1 MADNKQKKSWKELFD
16 KHAELKGKTKIGDY
30 QEAAG
35 GGTPMKKGQKVSYV
49 ANTVEEAHQYRKDHP
64 GSIVR
69 VNQPRDEEGHFTH
82 NSANERELEYGPS
95 RGKTIPPFLKDMEIS
110 FAKKSGQGSIIMDG
124 KRYKPLVAFKSA
136 AELVQ
141 MFKEYSKKEDSFVGG
156 LGEGF
161 GAMSNSAKGMGGKV
175 AKTVTVQEA
184 FVPALKAEGAS
195 YKKKGPVGI
204 AKTYFSKTAT
214 SAPTPTEKKTEA
226 PVEEK
231 KTPATTNPFEMVK
244 TDIEGF
250 KAKNSAQ
257 IQDFYNFAEQ
267 YGYDESDFDNEF
279 WESALD
285 SGAESFEELKKLF
298 LEDE

>member
-16 KHAELKGKTKIGDY
+16 KHAESKGKTKIGDY

-64 GSIVR
+64 GAIVR
-69 VNQPRDEEGHFTH
+69 VNQPRDEEGHFTY

-141 MFKEYSKKEDSFVGG
+141 MFKEYSKEDDSFIGK

-161 GAMSNSAKGMGGKV
+161 GAMSKSAKGMGGKV
-175 AKTVTVQEA
+175 AKTSMVKEVFVPTVKETTKKYKAAGWKPEDVA
-184 FVPALKAEGAS
+184 FVKEKKAAAPA
-195 YKKKGPVGI
+195 
-204 AKTYFSKTAT
+204 
-214 SAPTPTEKKTEA
+214 PTEKKTEA
-226 PVEEK
+226 PVEEESVMGSK
-231 KTPATTNPFEMVK
+231 SPNYSLAK
-244 TDIEGF
+244 TDKEKFVEDNAREINELIKLADEKGYELDVDELVEAIASEEFADFESIRKLVEEG
-250 KAKNSAQ
+250 
-257 IQDFYNFAEQ
+257 
-267 YGYDESDFDNEF
+267 
-279 WESALD
+279 
-285 SGAESFEELKKLF
+285 
-298 LEDE
+298 

>member
-1 MADNKQKKSWKELFD
+1 MADKKEKKSWRQLFD
-16 KHAELKGKTKIGDY
+16 KHAETKGKTKIGDY

-64 GSIVR
+64 GAIVR
-69 VNQPRDEEGHFTH
+69 VNQPRDEEGHFTY

-110 FAKKSGQGSIIMDG
+110 FAKKSGQGSIVMDG

-161 GAMSNSAKGMGGKV
+161 GAMSKSAKGMGGKV
-175 AKTVTVQEA
+175 AKTSMVKEVFVPTVKETTKKYKAAGWKPEDVA
-184 FVPALKAEGAS
+184 FVKEKKA
-195 YKKKGPVGI
+195 
-204 AKTYFSKTAT
+204 TAT
-214 SAPTPTEKKTEA
+214 VPTEKKTEA
-226 PVEEK
+226 PVEEESVMGPK
-231 KTPATTNPFEMVK
+231 SPNYSLAK
-244 TDIEGF
+244 TDKEKFVEDNAREISDLIKLADE
-250 KAKNSAQ
+250 K
-257 IQDFYNFAEQ
+257 
-267 YGYDESDFDNEF
+267 GY
-279 WESALD
+279 ALD
-285 SGAESFEELKKLF
+285 VNELVEAIASEEFADFEEIRKLI
-298 LEDE
+298 EEE

>member
-1 MADNKQKKSWKELFD
+1 MADKKEKKSWRQLFD
-16 KHAELKGKTKIGDY
+16 KHAESKGKTKIGDY

-35 GGTPMKKGQKVSYV
+35 GGTPMKKGQKVSHV
-49 ANTVEEAHQYRKDHP
+49 ADTVEEAHQYRKDHP
-64 GSIVR
+64 GAIVR
-69 VNQPRDEEGHFTH
+69 VNQPRDEEGHFTY

-110 FAKKSGQGSIIMDG
+110 FAKKSGRGSIIMDG

-141 MFKEYSKKEDSFVGG
+141 MFKEYSKEDDSFVGG

-161 GAMSNSAKGMGGKV
+161 GAMSKSAKGMGGKV

-184 FVPALKAEGAS
+184 FVPALKAQGTS
-195 YKKKGPVGI
+195 YKKNGPVGI

-214 SAPTPTEKKTEA
+214 STPTPTEKKQET

-285 SGAESFEELKKLF
+285 SGVGSFEELKKLF

>member
-1 MADNKQKKSWKELFD
+1 MAETKQKKSWKELFD
-16 KHAELKGKTKIGDY
+16 KHAESKGKTKIGDY

-35 GGTPMKKGQKVSYV
+35 GGTPMTKGQKVDYV
-49 ANTVEEAHQYRKDHP
+49 ADTVEEAHQYRKDHP
-64 GSIVR
+64 GAIVR
-69 VNQPRDEEGHFTH
+69 VNQPRDEDGQFTY

-161 GAMSNSAKGMGGKV
+161 GAMSESAKGMGGKV
-175 AKTVTVQEA
+175 AKTSMVKEA
-184 FVPALKAEGAS
+184 FVPTVKETTKKYKAAGWKPENVAFVKE
-195 YKKKGPVGI
+195 KK
-204 AKTYFSKTAT
+204 
-214 SAPTPTEKKTEA
+214 APAAAPTEKKQETS
-226 PVEEK
+226 VEEK

-285 SGAESFEELKKLF
+285 SGAASFEELKKLF

>member
-1 MADNKQKKSWKELFD
+1 MADKKEKKSWRQLFD
-16 KHAELKGKTKIGDY
+16 KHAETKGKTKIGDY

-49 ANTVEEAHQYRKDHP
+49 ADTVEEAHQYRKDHP
-64 GSIVR
+64 GAIVR
-69 VNQPRDEEGHFTH
+69 VNQPRDEEGHFTY

-110 FAKKSGQGSIIMDG
+110 FAKKSGRGSIVMDG

-161 GAMSNSAKGMGGKV
+161 GAMSKSAKGMGGKV

-184 FVPALKAEGAS
+184 FVPALRAEGAS

-204 AKTYFSKTAT
+204 AKTYFSKTGT
-214 SAPTPTEKKTEA
+214 STPTPTEKKTEA
-226 PVEEK
+226 PVEEESVMGPK
-231 KTPATTNPFEMVK
+231 SPNYSLAK
-244 TDIEGF
+244 TDKEKFVEDNAREISDLIKLADE
-250 KAKNSAQ
+250 K
-257 IQDFYNFAEQ
+257 
-267 YGYDESDFDNEF
+267 GY
-279 WESALD
+279 ALD
-285 SGAESFEELKKLF
+285 VNELVEAIASEEFADFEEIRKLI
-298 LEDE
+298 EEE

>member
-16 KHAELKGKTKIGDY
+16 KHAESKGKTKIGDY

-49 ANTVEEAHQYRKDHP
+49 ADTVEEAHQYRKDHP

-69 VNQPRDEEGHFTH
+69 VNQPRDEEGHFTY

-95 RGKTIPPFLKDMEIS
+95 RGKTIPPFLKGMEIS

-161 GAMSNSAKGMGGKV
+161 GAMSNSAKGMGGTVGKN
-175 AKTVTVQEA
+175 KTTIDKEYI
-184 FVPALKAEGAS
+184 VPAFKATAKFT
-195 YKKKGPVGI
+195 KKHGVSG
-204 AKTYFSKTAT
+204 AKTYFSKK
-214 SAPTPTEKKTEA
+214 SAAPAPAPTEKKTEA
-226 PVEEK
+226 PVEEESAMGPK
-231 KTPATTNPFEMVK
+231 SPNYSLAK
-244 TDIEGF
+244 TDKEKFVEDNAREISDLIKLADE
-250 KAKNSAQ
+250 K
-257 IQDFYNFAEQ
+257 
-267 YGYDESDFDNEF
+267 GY
-279 WESALD
+279 ALD
-285 SGAESFEELKKLF
+285 VNELVEAIASEEFADFEEIRKLI
-298 LEDE
+298 EEE